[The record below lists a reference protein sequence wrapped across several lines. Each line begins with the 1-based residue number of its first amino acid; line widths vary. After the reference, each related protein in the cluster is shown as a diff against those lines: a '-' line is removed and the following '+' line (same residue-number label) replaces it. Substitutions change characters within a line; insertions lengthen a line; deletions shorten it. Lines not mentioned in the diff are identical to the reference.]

1 MRRVKVAVAGATGAV
16 GREMLKVLE
25 DREFP
30 VSELVPLAS
39 ERSEGHKLEFRGE
52 ELTVRRLRPE
62 SFDGVD
68 IALFSPGA
76 FVSREF
82 APYAARAG
90 AVVVDNSS
98 AFRMDAD
105 VPLVVPEVNPRAV
118 ELALKPGG
126 RRIIANPNCSTIQLV
141 VVLKPLHEAA
151 GLERVVVSTYQSV
164 SGAGQKGID
173 ELEQQSRALFNM
185 EETSPKKFPH
195 RIAFNLLPEIG
206 PANANGYTEE
216 EMKMVNETRK
226 IMGLPDLRVSATCVR
241 VPVFYCHSEA
251 ANLAFREDLTPER
264 AREVLRA
271 APGVKVVEGAR
282 VPDAAARRGQR
293 RHARGPHPQGPR
305 ARTRP
310 GVVRRLRQPAQ
321 GRGDQRGADRGAAAA
336 GPRAVARAQ
345 ALMLPVCPGV
355 SPPPGQNVDA
365 AALPSR
371 TG

>member
-1 MRRVKVAVAGATGAV
+1 MGSRKAEERYEMRRVKVAVAGATGVV

-25 DREFP
+25 EREFP

-39 ERSEGHKLEFRGE
+39 ERSEGHTLSYRGE
-52 ELTVRRLRPE
+52 ELTVRRLKPE

-76 FVSREF
+76 SVSREF

-105 VPLVVPEVNPRAV
+105 VPLVVPEVNPKAV
-118 ELALKPGG
+118 ELALRPGG

-141 VVLKPLHEAA
+141 LVLKPLHDAA

-173 ELEQQSRALFNM
+173 ELQEQSRALFNLA
-185 EETSPKKFPH
+185 EATPKKFPH

-206 PANANGYTEE
+206 PANSNGYTEE

-226 IMGLPDLRVSATCVR
+226 ILGLPDLRVSATCVR
-241 VPVFYCHSEA
+241 VPIFYCHSEA
-251 ANLAFREDLTPER
+251 ANLTFREELTPER

-271 APGVKVVEGAR
+271 SPGVKVV
-282 VPDAAARRGQR
+282 DD
-293 RHARGPHPQGPR
+293 
-305 ARTRP
+305 
-310 GVVRRLRQPAQ
+310 PAQ
-321 GRGDQRGADRGAAAA
+321 HVYPMPLLGAGTDDTLVGRIRKDLSQERALALFVVSDNLRKGAATN
-336 GPRAVARAQ
+336 AVQIAELVLRDHEP
-345 ALMLPVCPGV
+345 ALGLKH
-355 SPPPGQNVDA
+355 
-365 AALPSR
+365 
-371 TG
+371 